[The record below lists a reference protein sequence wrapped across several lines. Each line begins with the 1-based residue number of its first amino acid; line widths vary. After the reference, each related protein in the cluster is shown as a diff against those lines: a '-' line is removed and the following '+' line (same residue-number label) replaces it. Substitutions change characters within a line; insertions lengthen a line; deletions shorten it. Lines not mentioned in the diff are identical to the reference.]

1 MEARIELAG
10 RGSPK
15 DVIGAALARDLSASQ
30 WRRAVHTRSVMTLF
44 VEV

>member
-15 DVIGAALARDLSASQ
+15 DVIGTALAHDLSASQ
-30 WRRAVHTRSVMTLF
+30 WRRAVNTGSVMT
-44 VEV
+44 VKEM